1 MSVRSTMLKEIAGT
15 MHVRLSAD
23 RTEAHSN
30 LVPCI
35 IFGRRRAVS
44 IEAPTGVVTGEAI
57 LVDANWQHVV
67 NFHGSTVD
75 VIYLEKQAG
84 RAASG
89 FGARAV
95 SRDVISIL
103 EAEIEGWSTDGSSAL
118 FDVLGGVACI
128 HDAAISKIEM
138 RIVADPMT
146 RLGEAEASR
155 LVGLERTTMLRR
167 FKHETGMTFRAY
179 KRWAALKHA
188 SRLFLSGTQ
197 LGHSGLDSG
206 FADAAHFSRQFRATF
221 GLSPTQA
228 IRSIV

>member
-1 MSVRSTMLKEIAGT
+1 MAGRSTMLKEVAGT

-35 IFGRRRAVS
+35 IFGRGRAIS
-44 IEAPTGVVTGEAI
+44 IEAPTGVVTGDAI

-75 VIYLEKQAG
+75 VIYLEKQAS
-84 RAASG
+84 RAAG

-95 SRDVISIL
+95 SRDVIGIL

-118 FDVLGGVACI
+118 FDVLGGVACVR
-128 HDAAISKIEM
+128 DTAISKIEM

-146 RLGEAEASR
+146 RLSEAEASR

-188 SRLFLSGTQ
+188 SRLFLSGAQ

-228 IRSIV
+228 IRSVV